1 MDRLKHIYHLVFQ
14 DNLVVCIP
22 PAPQK
27 SGVIIRRNRKTYCN
41 YSEDKENGNNY
52 WGPIWQW
59 TPN

>member
-22 PAPQK
+22 PAPK
-27 SGVIIRRNRKTYCN
+27 KIGVIIRRNRKTYCN

-52 WGPIWQW
+52 
-59 TPN
+59 